1 MGAPA
6 VHDPL
11 GPFVADPQGSALLFD
26 VDGVLAPIVAR
37 PSLSEVPAESLAALA
52 DLVAAYRL
60 VACVS
65 GRALEDLRRLVPVP
79 GVLLSGNHG
88 LELDDGSGPRL
99 APGLEALTAELAAL
113 RDELRPAVEEAGAWI
128 EDKGGLTVTLHYREA
143 PDPAAAHE
151 LLWARARALAGDR
164 PLELRPARMALEL
177 RPRVPLDKGTAVRAL
192 LELRPCRRS
201 LFAGDDVTDLDA
213 FAEVDLAIAVR
224 SAESPPGLLEA
235 AGLVVDDVPALLA
248 RLSAARGAA

>member
-6 VHDPL
+6 PQEPL
-11 GPFVADPQGSALLFD
+11 GPFVSDPHGSALLFD

-37 PSLSEVPAESLAALA
+37 PSLSAVPPESLSALA
-52 DLVAAYRL
+52 ELVARYRL

-65 GRALEDLRRLVPVP
+65 GRALDDLRRLVPVP

-99 APGLEALTAELAAL
+99 APGLEAFTGELAAL
-113 RDELRPAVEEAGAWI
+113 CDELRPAVEQAGAWI
-128 EDKGGLTVTLHYREA
+128 EDKGGLTATLHFREA
-143 PDPAAAHE
+143 PDPAAAQE
-151 LLWARARALAGDR
+151 LLWERARALVGDR
-164 PLELRPARMALEL
+164 PVELRPARMALEL
-177 RPRVPLDKGTAVRAL
+177 RPRLPLNKGTAVRAL
-192 LELRPCRRS
+192 LDLRPCRRS

-213 FAEVDLAIAVR
+213 FRVVDLAIAVR

-235 AGLVVDDVPALLA
+235 AGLVVDDVHALL
-248 RLSAARGAA
+248 RELSAARGAA